1 MKTYEKIYQV
11 LSQADDFVTG
21 EVLGRDLGIS
31 RTAVWKAIQTLES
44 KGIVIESVKNRGY
57 RLLSGDLFL
66 PDEIEQMTGIKVFFN
81 EKSSSTQLD
90 AKALKKG
97 ILLLLFIL
105 RLVRQLLRGVLVG
118 SFLLLKLEAFIC
130 LYIFTLNCLLSSYL
144 LIL

>member
-44 KGIVIESVKNRGY
+44 KGLVIESVKNRGY

-90 AKALKKG
+90 AKAGIEKG
-97 ILLLLFIL
+97 DP
-105 RLVRQLLRGVLVG
+105 
-118 SFLLLKLEAFIC
+118 APA
-130 LYIFTLNCLLSSYL
+130 
-144 LIL
+144 